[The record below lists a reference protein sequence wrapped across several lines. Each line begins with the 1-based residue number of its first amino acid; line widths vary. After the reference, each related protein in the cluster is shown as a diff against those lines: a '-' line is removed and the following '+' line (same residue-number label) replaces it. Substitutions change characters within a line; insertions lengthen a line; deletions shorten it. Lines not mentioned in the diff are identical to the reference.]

1 VGKPHPRLYCMRQR
15 AVIVYFDYLSVYILR
30 NFQIKKY
37 PNYFLW
43 DGLLARPYPER
54 AGELIPQNWRIYFL

>member
-1 VGKPHPRLYCMRQR
+1 MLEFPLLAGRGIRGGVKFYAASQTIG
-15 AVIVYFDYLSVYILR
+15 IR

-54 AGELIPQNWRIYFL
+54 AGELTPQNWRIYFL